1 MRLILFYFIYTI
13 FLYSDYVKS
22 KKIRIKCTAFTEGE
36 VTTQQSKNPPLRVKV
51 LQNLMYIK

>member
-22 KKIRIKCTAFTEGE
+22 KKIRIKFTAFTEGE
-36 VTTQQSKNPPLRVKV
+36 VTTQQSKNTP
-51 LQNLMYIK
+51 